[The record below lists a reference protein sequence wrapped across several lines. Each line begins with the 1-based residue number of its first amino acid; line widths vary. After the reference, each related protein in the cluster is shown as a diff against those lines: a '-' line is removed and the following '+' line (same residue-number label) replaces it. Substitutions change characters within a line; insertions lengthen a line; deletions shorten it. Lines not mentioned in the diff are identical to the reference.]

1 MERNAL
7 KIASILKEQVEDSSV
22 IVKEPLKFS
31 LPSWVNSLLVCADPS
46 RREEL
51 HGYLKSVKNLMVKME
66 PKITFIETDIKM
78 VLLVYCG
85 NDQQTCSDME
95 KSVAQNIPAL
105 LLGDDISPVL
115 MRKALQH
122 QVKDFIPFAH
132 FSEEI
137 GPALLLLMEKISADI
152 KMAPVVSII
161 NGKGGSGASFITDC
175 LGHICAEQTDDNIAL
190 YDGDF
195 QHGTLAAMS
204 GVEPEYFLTDA
215 LQEVHELDA
224 LAIKSMMCSSGNLSF
239 LPVKPYSH
247 LSDIGTINAN
257 DLSLLINKIR
267 CSYQLVI
274 ADLSRGLDTHSLP
287 ILDISDVLLVVV
299 QQNIV
304 SIREAKELVSQMKIR
319 LCIKPERIHLLVN
332 RFSSKHSTISIEE
345 IKKAVGIESAFVIH
359 NNYELASACTDLGKS
374 IQQVNN
380 FNNSKKI
387 KKEFEKIVSDLM
399 PLSIKKSVSSTSFWS
414 RFSLN
419 SNKE

>member
-1 MERNAL
+1 MEKNTL
-7 KIASILKEQVEDSSV
+7 KITSILKEPAENSSLMV
-22 IVKEPLKFS
+22 NESLNFS
-31 LPSWVNSLLVCADPS
+31 LPFLVNSLLVCADPL
-46 RREEL
+46 RREQL
-51 HGYLKSVKNLMVKME
+51 QGYLKSVKNLIVKME
-66 PKITFIETDIKM
+66 PKINFIENDIKM
-78 VLLVYCG
+78 VLLVYCDD
-85 NDQQTCSDME
+85 DQQICAGME
-95 KSVAQNIPAL
+95 KSAAQHIPAL
-105 LLGDDISPVL
+105 LIGDDISPVL
-115 MRKALQH
+115 MRKAMQQ
-122 QVKDFIPFAH
+122 QVKDFIPLAN

-175 LGHICAEQTDDNIAL
+175 LGRICAEQTHDNIAL

-204 GVEPEYFLTDA
+204 GLEPEYFLTNA

-224 LAIKSMMCSSGNLSF
+224 LAIKSIMCSSGNLSL

-267 CSYQLVI
+267 SSYQLVI
-274 ADLSRGLDTHSLP
+274 ADLSRGLDTYSLP
-287 ILDISDVLLVVV
+287 ILDISNVILVVV
-299 QQNIV
+299 QQNII

-319 LCIKPERIHLLVN
+319 LGIKPERIHLLVN

-345 IKKAVGIESAFVIH
+345 IKKAVGIELAFVIH

-374 IQQVNN
+374 IQQANN
-380 FNNSKKI
+380 PKQI
-387 KKEFEKIVSDLM
+387 KKDFEQIVSKLI
-399 PLSIKKSVSSTSFWS
+399 PISIKKSAASKGFWS
-414 RFSLN
+414 RFSFN